1 MTKRVI
7 LVVLDSVGIGAMPD
21 AADYGDEG
29 SNTLSNI
36 AGQLGRDLKLPN
48 LIDLGISNIEGVK
61 YLPKK
66 SNPYGAY
73 GRAAEISAGKDTTTG
88 HWEISGVTLD
98 NAFPTY
104 LSGFP
109 EIIIAEFEKEAGT
122 HVLGNKPASGTEIIK
137 ELGDVHVKT
146 GYPIVYTSADSVFQI
161 AAHEDIISLEKL
173 YEMCETARNIL
184 TGEHGVGRV
193 IARPFNGS
201 SGNYKR
207 TEGRKDYSLK
217 PLKPTM
223 LDFIKSAGLEVKG
236 IGKIE
241 DIFAGEGLTDSVHTT
256 NNRDGMNQIITYMKE
271 SFEGLIFAN
280 LVDFDMLYGHR
291 NDVEGYAKALEEFD
305 CKVPFIKEAMR
316 SEDILI
322 ITADHGCDPTTP
334 STDHSREY
342 IPIIVYG
349 QNISCINIGTR
360 HSFSDIGKTICDL
373 LGINAPIKGDSFK
386 NLIIG

>member
-1 MTKRVI
+1 MSKRVI

-21 AADYGDEG
+21 AGDYGDEG

-36 AGQLGRDLKLPN
+36 AGQLGRELKIPN

-61 YLPKK
+61 HLPKK
-66 SNPYGAY
+66 SNSSGAF
-73 GRAAEISAGKDTTTG
+73 GRAMEVSAGKDTTTG
-88 HWEISGVTLD
+88 HFEISGVTLD
-98 NAFPTY
+98 KAFPTY
-104 LSGFP
+104 PSGFP
-109 EIIIAEFEKEAGT
+109 QNIIAEFEKQTGT
-122 HVLGNKPASGTEIIK
+122 HILGNKPASGTEIIK

-173 YEMCETARNIL
+173 YEMCKAARNIL
-184 TGEHGVGRV
+184 TGEHGVSRV
-193 IARPFNGS
+193 IARPFTGS

-223 LDFIKSAGLEVKG
+223 MNFIKDAGLQVKAV
-236 IGKIE
+236 GKIE

-256 NNRDGMNQIITYMKE
+256 NNKDGMNQIITYMKE

-291 NDVEGYAKALEEFD
+291 NDVEGYGRALEEFD
-305 CKVPFIKEAMR
+305 CKIPFIIEAMQ
-316 SEDILI
+316 SEDVLI
-322 ITADHGCDPTTP
+322 ITADHGCDPTTS

-349 QNISCINIGTR
+349 KNINCINIGTR

-373 LGINAPIKGDSFK
+373 LGINATINGDSFK
-386 NLIIG
+386 NLII